1 MKNLPWVD
9 IHVLQEPNHVDKASN
24 ALEPE
29 LSSDDYQR
37 VVKNAEE
44 MWRLWIAFFSELS
57 LVLDNKKNA
66 QSEEVRAKSA

>member
-9 IHVLQEPNHVDKASN
+9 IHVLQEPNHVDKASS

-29 LSSDDYQR
+29 LSSDDYQQ
-37 VVKNAEE
+37 VVSSAEE

-57 LVLDNKKNA
+57 QVLENKKNPKGV
-66 QSEEVRAKSA
+66 ETRAKSA